1 MDWLVVNGQYWIRW
15 YEGNTVTQT
24 VWQVVGD
31 MDGYTQVDGEGE
43 DDIDIN
49 QGRSY
54 NESLYGP
61 IGYGEYTANDL
72 CRLIASQ

>member
-1 MDWLVVNGQYWIRW
+1 M
-15 YEGNTVTQT
+15 
-24 VWQVVGD
+24 WQVLGD
-31 MDGYTQVDGEGE
+31 MDGDAQVDGEGE

-61 IGYGEYTANDL
+61 DGYEEYTANDL